1 MSRIRVLPPKVV
13 NLIAAGEIVDRPSS
27 VVKELIENSLDAG
40 AEHITVETRGDG
52 RELIRVTDDGMG
64 MAEEDAVV
72 AFERHATS
80 KVSRVEDL
88 DGITTMGF
96 RGEALPSIAAVSEME
111 VLTRAGAEDIAT
123 RVLMREGN
131 LVSVDKAPRAVGTT
145 ISVSNLFFNTPARA
159 KFLKTKPT
167 ELRHITRTFASLA
180 MCQYDRA
187 MKLIRNRR
195 VILSLPRVESIE
207 ERVGGILGRGFAES
221 SISVNLSSEYLQV
234 CGFLSRP
241 EEARSSSG
249 SVNTFVNSRPVESRL
264 IVRAI
269 CDAYGHTLK
278 RNKYPTGVVLITV
291 NPSEVDFNVHPTKKQ
306 VKFRREREVRGF
318 IFKAVQ
324 AALSTRRVV
333 PPLIGDRFREGAGAG
348 PAPARPVPLLSKQK
362 ILVSEPET
370 KYRVP
375 RTREPE
381 SEVTPIVQIKN
392 SYILAESD
400 AEFFLIDQHA
410 AHERVLYEEARARLE
425 GEAPTA
431 QKLLFPETIE
441 VGAEEEEV
449 IDEYLEDIVRMGF
462 DVRKFGRRTY
472 VVEAV
477 PALLKEGIRRTI
489 LSNMVEEVIETRS
502 ESDDMKHVLAAAFAC
517 KAAIKAGDSL
527 AEPEIRSLLDRLFA
541 SRMPFACPHGRPTTI
556 RLSWEEIEKRF
567 LRR

>member
-1 MSRIRVLPPKVV
+1 
-13 NLIAAGEIVDRPSS
+13 
-27 VVKELIENSLDAG
+27 
-40 AEHITVETRGDG
+40 
-52 RELIRVTDDGMG
+52 
-64 MAEEDAVV
+64 
-72 AFERHATS
+72 
-80 KVSRVEDL
+80 
-88 DGITTMGF
+88 
-96 RGEALPSIAAVSEME
+96 
-111 VLTRAGAEDIAT
+111 
-123 RVLMREGN
+123 
-131 LVSVDKAPRAVGTT
+131 
-145 ISVSNLFFNTPARA
+145 
-159 KFLKTKPT
+159 
-167 ELRHITRTFASLA
+167 
-180 MCQYDRA
+180 
-187 MKLIRNRR
+187 
-195 VILSLPRVESIE
+195 
-207 ERVGGILGRGFAES
+207 
-221 SISVNLSSEYLQV
+221 
-234 CGFLSRP
+234 
-241 EEARSSSG
+241 
-249 SVNTFVNSRPVESRL
+249 
-264 IVRAI
+264 
-269 CDAYGHTLK
+269 
-278 RNKYPTGVVLITV
+278 
-291 NPSEVDFNVHPTKKQ
+291 
-306 VKFRREREVRGF
+306 
-318 IFKAVQ
+318 
-324 AALSTRRVV
+324 
-333 PPLIGDRFREGAGAG
+333 
-348 PAPARPVPLLSKQK
+348 LSKQK

-400 AEFFLIDQHA
+400 AEFVLIDQHA